1 MNLLDVKIGTVYQV
15 DKTCEV
21 EKFTEIGLYPKV
33 KIKVVQKNKFG
44 LIIEVGNMESRY
56 GIKEERVKC
65 IIVKEIVDKTF
76 PFIWDHLH
84 EDMR

>member
-44 LIIEVGNMESRY
+44 LIIEVGDMESRY
-56 GIKEERVKC
+56 GIKEERAKC

-76 PFIWDHLH
+76 PFIWNHLH